1 MSSTPGKSNI
11 VPLGCYQPPYKEP
24 FDSLEA
30 IDAFVVID
38 GNKDGITWHIGN
50 FLGSTKS
57 VYISGSKTVQ
67 TDDWLISPPV
77 ALIKD
82 KTYNFSIKLSTF
94 NQANTPKSRYE
105 IMMGREARS

>member
-50 FLGSTKS
+50 FLGSTK
-57 VYISGSKTVQ
+57 VCIY
-67 TDDWLISPPV
+67 P
-77 ALIKD
+77 
-82 KTYNFSIKLSTF
+82 
-94 NQANTPKSRYE
+94 
-105 IMMGREARS
+105 EARLCRLMTG